1 LEGWPLTK
9 LLAVMRVLDEIARN
23 RGQSMGAYS

>member
-1 LEGWPLTK
+1 LEGWLLTK
-9 LLAVMRVLDEIARN
+9 LLAVLRALDEIARN